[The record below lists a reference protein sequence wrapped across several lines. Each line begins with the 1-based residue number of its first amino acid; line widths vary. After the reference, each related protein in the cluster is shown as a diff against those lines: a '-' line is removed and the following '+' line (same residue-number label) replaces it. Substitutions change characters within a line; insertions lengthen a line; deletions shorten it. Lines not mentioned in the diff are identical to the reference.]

1 VSNVVF
7 LRRSYAYR
15 HAAVE
20 MMRRAREMPPG
31 LARRTARRYALAL
44 RDLAR
49 TEAWLEGE
57 VATAEFA
64 RR

>member
-1 VSNVVF
+1 MSNVVF

-20 MMRRAREMPPG
+20 MMRRARAMPRG
-31 LARRTARRYALAL
+31 SARSSARRFALAL

-57 VATAEFA
+57 VVQWQAA